1 MRVHR
6 SWFRIPWI
14 ALKKLRSLFT
24 ETFYKDDM
32 DQFFWVKKYN
42 KLQCGDNFVDA
53 ERKGNVFCFVLFW
66 FDMSE
71 HSLSERLWERTS
83 VTVKKWQ
90 LKNWQWTYL
99 RPSHDCGSLFPDRK
113 PSIILVSRFLWWRR
127 TVQDTLPATR
137 PNESQRHVP
146 DINNFEMRLFS
157 EQRNI
162 AYLNM
167 FVERKII
174 GSSFLLFIIPDEEQ
188 RNRKIKLLSL
198 IPMPRIPL
206 RFTV

>member
-1 MRVHR
+1 MRLHR

-53 ERKGNVFCFVLFW
+53 ERKGNVFCFVLVWYEWTFTK
-66 FDMSE
+66 
-71 HSLSERLWERTS
+71 RTF
-83 VTVKKWQ
+83 VGEDFRYREKMTIKK
-90 LKNWQWTYL
+90 WQWTYL